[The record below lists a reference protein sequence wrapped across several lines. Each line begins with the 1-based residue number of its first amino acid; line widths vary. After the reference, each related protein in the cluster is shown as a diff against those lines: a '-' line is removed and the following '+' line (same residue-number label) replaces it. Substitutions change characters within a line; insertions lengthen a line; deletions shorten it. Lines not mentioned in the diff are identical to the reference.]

1 MLPGPLRRLLLA
13 LEIVAFAILLRSVA
27 FDRWITVLVS
37 ALLLASAFAAGR
49 GKAWGVVGALMM
61 STFFPV
67 AFVLG
72 MAPAWFVVVGALGA
86 LPFAMTWRAF
96 ARADRGAT
104 AWLAGI
110 GATAG
115 SALAFLWKTMAW
127 PLFLTFPALFPSA
140 RPGHGLLV
148 SALLVAGAAAAAVR
162 WKGARRVAS
171 PASAATFTRVRIA
184 PPPLASQEAST
195 DAGTEAEWDAHE
207 ALQRRRATGAAPVV
221 AKR

>member
-1 MLPGPLRRLLLA
+1 MLPEPLRRSLLA
-13 LEIVAFAILLRSVA
+13 LEIVAFATLLRSVA

-67 AFVLG
+67 AFLLG

-115 SALAFLWKTMAW
+115 SGLAFLWKVIAW
-127 PLFLTFPALFPSA
+127 PLFWTFPALFPSA

-148 SALLVAGAAAAAVR
+148 SALLVAGAAAVAAR
-162 WKGARRVAS
+162 WRGARRVTAAAS
-171 PASAATFTRVRIA
+171 PATFTRIRIA
-184 PPPLASQEAST
+184 PPPLSSQEAST
-195 DAGTEAEWDAHE
+195 DVSAEAEWDAHE
-207 ALQRRRATGAAPVV
+207 ALQRRRATGADPVV